1 MTFYLTMDD
10 TLEDLLG
17 EALEEIDKE
26 DDPSSK
32 RKNDNE
38 EESSTKVE
46 VRLDEADK
54 GKDKDMMT
62 SRVRQTI
69 I

>member
-1 MTFYLTMDD
+1 MDD

-32 RKNDNE
+32 RRNDNE